1 MKANDLR
8 IGNWVKIKEE
18 FSERDIPLET
28 LEFQIEGFND
38 GSKRYEEGAKQI
50 LFWSIKNKVFGTT
63 TSGSYDI
70 ECELILL
77 TEEWLL
83 KFGFKKENNTI
94 YSISDKLSSSE
105 VGKWYFF
112 KNENNSFTPHIKREN
127 KFSWIGKEIK
137 YVHQL
142 QNLYFALTGEELLLK
157 EI

>member
-1 MKANDLR
+1 MKASDLR

-38 GSKRYEEGAKQI
+38 GSNRYEEGAKQI

-70 ECELILL
+70 ECEPILL

-83 KFGFKKENNTI
+83 KFGFNTTQWDNFNSHRLMIGNNDYTIVI
-94 YSISDKLSSSE
+94 YSDGNCE
-105 VGKWYFF
+105 
-112 KNENNSFTPHIKREN
+112 
-127 KFSWIGKEIK
+127 IGDVVTCKIK

-142 QNLYFALTGEELLLK
+142 QNLYFALTGEELIK
-157 EI
+157 EENESN

>member
-1 MKANDLR
+1 MKASDLR

-18 FSERDIPLET
+18 FSDRDLPLET

-83 KFGFKKENNTI
+83 KFGFKKENNTT
-94 YSISDKLSSSE
+94 Y
-105 VGKWYFF
+105 
-112 KNENNSFTPHIKREN
+112 
-127 KFSWIGKEIK
+127 
-137 YVHQL
+137 
-142 QNLYFALTGEELLLK
+142 
-157 EI
+157 

>member
-1 MKANDLR
+1 MEAKELR
-8 IGNWVKIKEE
+8 IGNWVLVENDHETIKAITQTA
-18 FSERDIPLET
+18 FLCVLDGKGDGYMQLHKDVYPIP
-28 LEFQIEGFND
+28 
-38 GSKRYEEGAKQI
+38 
-50 LFWSIKNKVFGTT
+50 
-63 TSGSYDI
+63 
-70 ECELILL
+70 L
-77 TEEWLL
+77 TEEWLI

-142 QNLYFALTGEELLLK
+142 QNLYFALTGEELGLQVSPSY
-157 EI
+157 I